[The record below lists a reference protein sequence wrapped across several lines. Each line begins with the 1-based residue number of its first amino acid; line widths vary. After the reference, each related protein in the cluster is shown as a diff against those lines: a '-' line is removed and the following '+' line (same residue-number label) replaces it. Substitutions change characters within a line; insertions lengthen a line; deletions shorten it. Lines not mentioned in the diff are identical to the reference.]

1 MQNIPDAANI
11 FRLDGRIA
19 FVSGAAGHLGSA
31 MVRALLAQG
40 AHVILNG
47 RDEVR
52 LNDFAAA
59 LRGEGYDAISAAAFD
74 ICDTEKLTAF
84 FGSLPRLDCLV
95 NNAITVRMGTVE
107 GSTAEDF
114 AAAYD
119 SGVRASFEAMR
130 AAKPA
135 LLNAVEAAGHAS
147 AINIS
152 SMYGVVSPDPSVYG
166 DTGLE
171 SPPAYGAAKAALL
184 QLTRHMACQWG
195 SYGIRVN
202 AIAPGPFPRD
212 AIQKDQPDFVA
223 RIARKTALGRVGRPT
238 EIAGAAA
245 FLASDAASYV
255 TGATLCV
262 DGGWTAW

>member
-1 MQNIPDAANI
+1 MQNTQDLANI
-11 FRLDGRIA
+11 FRMDGRVA

-31 MVRALLAQG
+31 MARALLAQG
-40 AHVILNG
+40 AQVILNG
-47 RDEVR
+47 RDEAR
-52 LNDFAAA
+52 LQSFSDA
-59 LRGEGYDAISAAAFD
+59 LHDEGHDAVSIATFN

-84 FGSLPRLDCLV
+84 FGSLSRLDCLI

-107 GSTAEDF
+107 GSSPQDF
-114 AAAYD
+114 AIAYD
-119 SGVRASFEAMR
+119 SGVRAAFEAMR

-135 LLNAVEAAGHAS
+135 LLNAVEATGHAS
-147 AINIS
+147 VINVS
-152 SMYGVVSPDPSVYG
+152 SMYGIVSPDPSVYG

-195 SYGIRVN
+195 SCGIRVN

-212 AIQKDQPDFVA
+212 AIQKDQPEFAA
-223 RIARKTALGRVGRPT
+223 RIARKTALGRVGRPC
-238 EIAGAAA
+238 EIAGAVS

-255 TGATLCV
+255 TGTTLCV